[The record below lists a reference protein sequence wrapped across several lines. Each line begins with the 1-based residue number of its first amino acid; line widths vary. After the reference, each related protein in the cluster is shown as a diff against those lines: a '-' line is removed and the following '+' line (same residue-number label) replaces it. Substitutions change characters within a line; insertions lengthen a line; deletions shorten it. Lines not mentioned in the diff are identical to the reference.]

1 MGRDRNNMSK
11 LAKLDSIKLFFISY
25 YVHIYAL
32 EFIYENKNEVVPS
45 IFSLIRNQF
54 INIVVDRL
62 EEGLPVIQT
71 EYYQQMLF
79 KFMLRVDTSYS
90 S

>member
-32 EFIYENKNEVVPS
+32 EFIYENKAEVVPS
-45 IFSLIRNQF
+45 IFSLI
-54 INIVVDRL
+54 VWT
-62 EEGLPVIQT
+62 LP
-71 EYYQQMLF
+71 
-79 KFMLRVDTSYS
+79 DCS
-90 S
+90 SSCSRGISL